1 MVSNIF
7 SNSYLNSES
16 TSESRAIRLDSWEE
30 ARGRLK
36 EVDRDNNEIVLEV
49 RKEFRIKLSPEKSK
63 ELEGSIG
70 EKISILKTDGLV
82 DDVFLANV
90 EEDEEDV

>member
-70 EKISILKTDGLV
+70 EKISILKTDGSV